1 MSSLAFM
8 KYRYYNKNYMKH
20 TVINYVNNYF
30 KNVEEID
37 HLYFLSEKVHR
48 L

>member
-1 MSSLAFM
+1 
-8 KYRYYNKNYMKH
+8 MKH

-37 HLYFLSEKVHR
+37 YLYFFQKRYTDYDRRSR
-48 L
+48 NS